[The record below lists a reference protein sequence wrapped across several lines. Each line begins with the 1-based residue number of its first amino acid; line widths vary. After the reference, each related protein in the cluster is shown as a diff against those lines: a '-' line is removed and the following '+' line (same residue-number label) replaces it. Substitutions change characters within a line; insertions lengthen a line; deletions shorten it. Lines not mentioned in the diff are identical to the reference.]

1 MKLTEEM
8 RIQRAHLKL
17 MKHPETALYAGIML
31 WGTST
36 VCDTT
41 PTAYTDGCNKVY
53 GREFVK
59 KLNDKEY
66 TRNLHYKFGES
77 DKTYYED
84 SDSVDKE
91 HLLFKMIEHWERM
104 LMLYKG
110 QGVDIT
116 SLEQL
121 VDDLHIEKGVDE
133 SDKKVHVHKYARG
146 VLKEPEEPGPAV

>member
-1 MKLTEEM
+1 MNRL
-8 RIQRAHLKL
+8 
-17 MKHPETALYAGIML
+17 
-31 WGTST
+31 
-36 VCDTT
+36 D
-41 PTAYTDGCNKVY
+41 
-53 GREFVK
+53 
-59 KLNDKEY
+59 DKEY
-66 TRNLHYKFGES
+66 TRNIHYKFGES

-110 QGVDIT
+110 QGVDLT

-133 SDKKVHVHKYARG
+133 SDEHYKEITQCIE
-146 VLKEPEEPGPAV
+146 VLHQLNSWYESMKSKRPFVLRSDKDG